1 MIIGVMMW
9 FPTISKSGFKSVI
22 GDSDKASTGK
32 WLVPIM
38 LPDIG
43 KIWEDLEDAAV
54 EGRLLAIK
62 KSTVL
67 LRKKIGHDLVCAY
80 CCSSDPHTV
89 AETLEVLRSIGVDGE
104 LRYKSDLATFENR
117 AVYLWSSTDFE
128 QVVQLKKF

>member
-1 MIIGVMMW
+1 M
-9 FPTISKSGFKSVI
+9 
-22 GDSDKASTGK
+22 
-32 WLVPIM
+32 
-38 LPDIG
+38 
-43 KIWEDLEDAAV
+43 
-54 EGRLLAIK
+54 AIK

-80 CCSSDPHTV
+80 CCSSDPQTV
-89 AETLEVLRSIGVDGE
+89 AETLAVLRSIGIDGE